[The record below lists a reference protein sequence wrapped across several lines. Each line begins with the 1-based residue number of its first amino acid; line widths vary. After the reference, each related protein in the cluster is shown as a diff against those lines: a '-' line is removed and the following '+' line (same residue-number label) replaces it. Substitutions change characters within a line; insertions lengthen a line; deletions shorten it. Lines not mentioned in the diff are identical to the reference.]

1 MKKVLSSVYYIDI
14 VYCPFRETGVSE
26 KVRFTVVWKKSGCT
40 LLSFIIHI
48 HQKEKLDP
56 DPFNDRDP
64 LVVIAAPWMQLI
76 HVPRV
81 NSLEFTTYGTITLT
95 FKPIKL
101 LK

>member
-1 MKKVLSSVYYIDI
+1 MY
-14 VYCPFRETGVSE
+14 PFVFYNPHPS
-26 KVRFTVVWKKSGCT
+26 KKKS
-40 LLSFIIHI
+40 
-48 HQKEKLDP
+48 DP

-95 FKPIKL
+95 FKTNKL
-101 LK
+101 LKGVFKLHFLPLKQIIYYKKSAFILGFPP